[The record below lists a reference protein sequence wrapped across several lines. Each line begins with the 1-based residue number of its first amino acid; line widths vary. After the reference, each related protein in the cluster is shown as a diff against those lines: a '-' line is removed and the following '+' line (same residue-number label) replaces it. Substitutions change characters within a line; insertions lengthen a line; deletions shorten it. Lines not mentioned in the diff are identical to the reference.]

1 MKVLLPEEDNSIK
14 LGITDLITLV
24 SKAGEET
31 EKDALI
37 NDARSVSENLETRLD
52 TIMLDVNNNILFDV
66 ENKLEGEILKEK
78 NLELKILQWFQ
89 TILLKH

>member
-14 LGITDLITLV
+14 LGITDFITIV
-24 SKAGEET
+24 SNAGEET

-37 NDARSVSENLETRLD
+37 KDARIVSENLETRLD

-78 NLELKILQWFQ
+78 NLEPKILQWFQ